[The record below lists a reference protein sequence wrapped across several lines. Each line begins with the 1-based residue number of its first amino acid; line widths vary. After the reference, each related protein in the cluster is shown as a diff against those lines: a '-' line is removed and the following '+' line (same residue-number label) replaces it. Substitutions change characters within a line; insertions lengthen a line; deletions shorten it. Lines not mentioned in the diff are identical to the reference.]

1 MPSLK
6 TLAFASISLSAV
18 EVAASTFS
26 LAAEPIPGKVNEF
39 VVEVELGTPPQ
50 KLPLVPDT
58 GSTDFWVYSTD
69 TESSWN
75 NHKLWDIPK
84 STTARNLTGYTWKIT
99 YGTGYAD
106 GTNIYEDV
114 VTLGGVPFP
123 NQAIESAS
131 RTDYKVDPKIS
142 GIFGLEFRP
151 DQTGVN
157 QAGEHVKTWSS
168 THIKSLDQPLF
179 TSHFKFNG
187 GGSLDFGFIDN
198 TKYTG
203 SITYTPVTHDQHWM
217 FNSTGYKI
225 GDDPVQVEE
234 LQAVADT
241 GTSGIFVP
249 ENVARAYYRKV
260 PTSTG
265 GGNFQYVFKCGN
277 PLPDFSFNVENT
289 VITIPGKY
297 LDLGPTGLPQNG
309 FCLSAIQR
317 GKTTIFGTP
326 ALQAAFVVYDVGNRR
341 LGFASPA

>member
-75 NHKLWDIPK
+75 NHKLWDIAK

-168 THIKSLDQPLF
+168 THINSLDQPLF

-187 GGSLDFGFIDN
+187 G
-198 TKYTG
+198 TTHYT
-203 SITYTPVTHDQHWM
+203 
-217 FNSTGYKI
+217 
-225 GDDPVQVEE
+225 
-234 LQAVADT
+234 
-241 GTSGIFVP
+241 
-249 ENVARAYYRKV
+249 
-260 PTSTG
+260 
-265 GGNFQYVFKCGN
+265 
-277 PLPDFSFNVENT
+277 LP
-289 VITIPGKY
+289 
-297 LDLGPTGLPQNG
+297 
-309 FCLSAIQR
+309 CCM
-317 GKTTIFGTP
+317 
-326 ALQAAFVVYDVGNRR
+326 
-341 LGFASPA
+341 